1 MWITRKTCGD
11 YCRNVLNAKRLKSP
25 DAPRKLQAGMYQW
38 TPKPRS
44 EEYRTALAK
53 KARIAA
59 ARTRKVLEE
68 ERKQMADP
76 RGFRNWTPENRAYRL
91 SV

>member
-1 MWITRKTCGD
+1 M
-11 YCRNVLNAKRLKSP
+11 NAKRLKSP

-44 EEYRTALAK
+44 GEYRTALATK
-53 KARIAA
+53 
-59 ARTRKVLEE
+59 TRKVLEE